1 MGRARV
7 MDWMLVFDEVLLE
20 PGASDDDIAR
30 FVATIAQP
38 LSAEEVEMVNRTQR
52 NPFHR
57 SDPLHATYKQFDP
70 SVWVMPTRPLP
81 PQYLSL
87 LKWSN
92 GAWCR
97 SGEREF
103 GFFPTFDANGCG
115 VRDSMLAYHVPQYM
129 PGALPFAFNGGG
141 TFYLFDMR
149 EDAVGGE
156 YPVVCCHAGSLSWDW
171 GSDFVVAAS
180 FEEACRDKV
189 NVEELRP

>member
-1 MGRARV
+1 MKCSWSPAPPTTTLRV
-7 MDWMLVFDEVLLE
+7 SSPPSPNLSLRRKSRWSTE
-20 PGASDDDIAR
+20 PSATRFIGAI
-30 FVATIAQP
+30 
-38 LSAEEVEMVNRTQR
+38 
-52 NPFHR
+52 
-57 SDPLHATYKQFDP
+57 HATYKPFDP

-115 VRDSMLAYHVPQYM
+115 VRESMLAYHVPQYM

-171 GSDFVVAAS
+171 GSDFVV
-180 FEEACRDKV
+180 
-189 NVEELRP
+189 